1 MLGHFIKHKPLIFG
15 ITAVAYKYKLSILD
29 LPIHTVLVKYLGV
42 MCDSIYKEQM
52 EEEEEEVASPPQRRA
67 ERVSKSM
74 SWPLEFM
81 STPQSAN
88 LNL

>member
-1 MLGHFIKHKPLIFG
+1 
-15 ITAVAYKYKLSILD
+15 
-29 LPIHTVLVKYLGV
+29 

-52 EEEEEEVASPPQRRA
+52 EEEEEEEEEEVASPPQSRA

>member
-1 MLGHFIKHKPLIFG
+1 
-15 ITAVAYKYKLSILD
+15 
-29 LPIHTVLVKYLGV
+29 